1 MGIIYR
7 ANRAF
12 SVLNQPQLS
21 FTVDKGKRAERLREI
36 MQKVTPS
43 FDIIIRIYAKE
54 LRAIWQ
60 GFDFFLCM
68 SKLHMAS
75 RTHRGEKIIRIPAG
89 LRLAIRLIKIQHRV
103 IGFNLK
109 RFYLPVCLSN
119 IEDAH
124 RDILNGVVREEHV
137 KDKLHLGI
145 FQGISVNVGKQRHPK
160 LRSINGAKLYLG
172 RAGALS

>member
-1 MGIIYR
+1 
-7 ANRAF
+7 
-12 SVLNQPQLS
+12 
-21 FTVDKGKRAERLREI
+21 